1 MCHSSNS
8 HGIRVRKGNSM
19 HQVSNPW
26 IWWVRNFYLVIYY
39 WDLTY
44 GDNFDVS
51 PHTPCAPA
59 TTQWLPGG
67 FVTYYNGTSYSAYI
81 SGALVTLPAA
91 QVLPGLQRT
100 ITSLNGSSHPVRA
113 IITSA
118 HLEERDWSH
127 LGVMLWPWV
136 PIPTGIALL
145 GCQHCWPCPYNTEYM
160 QELFS
165 PNTCLL
171 LPHSLWILPQIPRF
185 PLSPSSLLSLKS
197 PVAPVPFFLSCQG
210 QFIVLI
216 SDELAV

>member
-26 IWWVRNFYLVIYY
+26 IWWVRNLYLVIYY

-51 PHTPCAPA
+51 PHTLCAPA

-145 GCQHCWPCPYNTEYM
+145 GVSTAGRAPITQ
-160 QELFS
+160 
-165 PNTCLL
+165 NTCRSSSAPTLAFCFL
-171 LPHSLWILPQIPRF
+171 IPSEFSLRYPGF
-185 PLSPSSLLSLKS
+185 LSPPLPCFLWSLQSPQFPSSSHARANL
-197 PVAPVPFFLSCQG
+197 
-210 QFIVLI
+210 
-216 SDELAV
+216 